1 VKAPG
6 SARGMQSRSHPG
18 CERR

>member
-1 VKAPG
+1 
-6 SARGMQSRSHPG
+6 MQSRSHPG